1 LTLVTLSGA
10 SSGIGAAT
18 ASLLALQGAH
28 LVITGRNEANLN
40 QVAEKCYEETWNRP
54 KTVLG
59 TCKTSAQ
66 SSQCGSHFII
76 CFSHFLKNDTG
87 DLTDEE
93 DVRRIFHSTLTFYG
107 RIDVLI
113 NNAGILEQGSIENT
127 SLDQLDR
134 MMKTN
139 VRYTIF

>member
-1 LTLVTLSGA
+1 MLF
-10 SSGIGAAT
+10 
-18 ASLLALQGAH
+18 
-28 LVITGRNEANLN
+28 
-40 QVAEKCYEETWNRP
+40 K
-54 KTVLG
+54 
-59 TCKTSAQ
+59 
-66 SSQCGSHFII
+66 
-76 CFSHFLKNDTG
+76 G

-93 DVRRIFHSTLTFYG
+93 DVRRIFHQSLSFFG

-139 VRYTIF
+139 VRYIDIYMN